1 MHSKYYTI
9 TKPLTKQLPYGTD
22 KWFEDVQIRL
32 FHSTGG
38 INYINGA
45 IQDAG
50 WYLSFAPVH
59 IEKHD
64 TYETTS
70 TELFHKRA
78 FKMRCCDGA
87 RFSAKKL
94 EKLSKIL
101 NENVDKIVK
110 LYDDQL
116 DLNLYS
122 FITTLFGD
130 VK

>member
-1 MHSKYYTI
+1 MNNKHYSI
-9 TKPLTKQLPYGTD
+9 IKPLTRQLPYGTD
-22 KWFEDVQIRL
+22 KWFETVKLHL

-38 INYINGA
+38 INYLNGA
-45 IQDAG
+45 TQKAG

-59 IEKHD
+59 VEKYD

-70 TELFHKRA
+70 TELFHKRS
-78 FKMRCCDGA
+78 FKMKCCDGA

-101 NENVDKIVK
+101 DKNVDKIVN
-110 LYDDQL
+110 LYDEQKDQV
-116 DLNLYS
+116 LYS
-122 FITTLFGD
+122 YLISIFGD